1 MVEVLPD
8 TDGDAAAAAAA
19 ADDVADAVVVR
30 PS

>member
-8 TDGDAAAAAAA
+8 TDGDAAAAAD
-19 ADDVADAVVVR
+19 DDVADAVVVR